1 MHTRLISAI
10 AVAGLTMAACGG
22 GSGGDRGEAV
32 DIFVE
37 AMAEQDIDVDR
48 DCADDIVQKLSDDDI
63 AAIVE
68 AGAGGDASLSDE
80 GDEITAGLL
89 DCVDTSAM
97 VDSMIDDLVAEV
109 GDENVDADCL
119 RDALSGIDLAN
130 PDDPAITT
138 AMFDCVSF
146 DG

>member
-1 MHTRLISAI
+1 MQTRLISAI
-10 AVAGLTMAACGG
+10 AVAGLTMVACGG
-22 GSGGDRGEAV
+22 GGGGDRGEAV
-32 DIFVE
+32 DIFVD
-37 AMAEQDIDVDR
+37 AMAEQNITVDR
-48 DCADDIVQKLSDDDI
+48 DCADDLVQQFSDDDI

-80 GDEITAGLL
+80 GDEIAAGLI
-89 DCVDTSAM
+89 DCVDASEM

-130 PDDPAITT
+130 PDDPAVTT
-138 AMFDCVSF
+138 AMFDCVTF
-146 DG
+146 GG